1 MAVTITTLT
10 ENTSGSPDI
19 IAEWGQ
25 SLFIDAD
32 GEKILFDT
40 GPSGLVLKNAGKLGI
55 DLGSVK
61 KIVLSHGHYDHTGGL
76 KEVLIKMRELGGHDE
91 VEIVGHP
98 DIFGPKY
105 SYIKGIVERYIGIPF
120 PRQELEALGAMFNL
134 SKQPVK
140 IYENIMTTGEVEF
153 TQYYEKIDPV
163 LYVKENDG
171 FVPDKLADDLGIII
185 KTGQGLVVLLG
196 CAHRGIVNTLLH
208 ARKITGIKE
217 IYAVIGGTH
226 LISAKQE
233 QMSATIEALR
243 GFGIKKLGVSHCT
256 GLPSA
261 SILANEF
268 KEVFFF
274 NSAGTKTVL
283 PD

>member
-76 KEVLIKMRELGGHDE
+76 KEVLIKMRELGGHGE
-91 VEIVGHP
+91 VEIIGHP

-105 SYIKGIVERYIGIPF
+105 FYIKGMVERYIGIPF

-140 IYENIMTTGEVEF
+140 IHEKILTTGEVEF

-163 LYVKENDG
+163 LYIKENDD

-208 ARKITGIKE
+208 ARKITGIDE

-261 SILANEF
+261 SILAHEF

>member
-25 SLFIDAD
+25 SLFIDAY

-40 GPSGLVLKNAGKLGI
+40 GPSGLMLKNAGKLGI

-91 VEIVGHP
+91 VEIIGHP

-105 SYIKGIVERYIGIPF
+105 NIKGIVERYIGIPF
-120 PRQELEALGAMFNL
+120 PRQELEALGARFNL
-134 SKQPVK
+134 SGQPVK
-140 IYENIMTTGEVEF
+140 INEKILTTGEIEF
-153 TQYYEKIDPV
+153 TQDYEKIDPV
-163 LYVKENDG
+163 LYVKENDD

-217 IYAVIGGTH
+217 TYAVIGGTH
-226 LISAKQE
+226 LINAKQE

-261 SILANEF
+261 ALLAHEF
-268 KEVFFF
+268 EGIFFF